1 MEIFILTSRAN
12 DELGDPAAFYSYESA
27 YSTME
32 EEFKAL
38 SKNEND
44 RGIESMSAWFN
55 KPGFSIEWQISKV
68 DIQ

>member
-1 MEIFILTSRAN
+1 LTSRAN

-38 SKNEND
+38 SKNEKD
-44 RGIESMSAWFN
+44 RG
-55 KPGFSIEWQISKV
+55 V
-68 DIQ
+68 V